1 MAKSQR
7 RERKMMIKGG
17 MGVEAKLTHV
27 DLLVQLII
35 YDLYQAYDVG
45 MATELHD
52 SNLFFNF
59 VFLATKVIGDGQ
71 MRPRAWN
78 PLPLELV
85 EPVGAGVVARHNFD
99 SLREDR
105 EGGAQYQHWPG
116 KQAHT

>member
-1 MAKSQR
+1 
-7 RERKMMIKGG
+7 
-17 MGVEAKLTHV
+17 
-27 DLLVQLII
+27 
-35 YDLYQAYDVG
+35 

-85 EPVGAGVVARHNFD
+85 EPVGAGVMARNNFD
-99 SLREDR
+99 SLRGKGRGGGGTVPTFVWKVGVHVGEKWR
-105 EGGAQYQHWPG
+105 GGEASEGWG
-116 KQAHT
+116 

>member
-1 MAKSQR
+1 
-7 RERKMMIKGG
+7 
-17 MGVEAKLTHV
+17 
-27 DLLVQLII
+27 
-35 YDLYQAYDVG
+35 

-85 EPVGAGVVARHNFD
+85 EPVGAGVMARNNFD
-99 SLREDR
+99 SLRGKGRGGGHSTNIRLESR
-105 EGGAQYQHWPG
+105 RTRRRKMEGWRSIRGVG
-116 KQAHT
+116 VGGVVR